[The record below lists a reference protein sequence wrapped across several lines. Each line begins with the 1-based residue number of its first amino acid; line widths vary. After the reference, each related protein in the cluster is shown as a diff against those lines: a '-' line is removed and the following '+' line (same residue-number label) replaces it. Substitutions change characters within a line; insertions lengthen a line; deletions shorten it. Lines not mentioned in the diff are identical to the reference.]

1 MARIMKFAD
10 KIKKI
15 KRTGMVN
22 FKTDDGEYIEFK
34 VESRSDKAVDEINQK
49 YESLK
54 PNVPTKRLPSKNGVK
69 IVEDPD
75 NKEYRIEL
83 ARNQKMNFAELALLF
98 LADEDKPEGELE
110 EQLQQIM
117 DVELAGFI
125 GKIVQRGLQISGIID
140 EPEEDEI
147 EEAKN
152 V

>member
-75 NKEYRIEL
+75 NKEYRMEL

-125 GKIVQRGLQISGIID
+125 GKIVQRGLQVSGIID